1 MGKVSAA
8 GIWMKTSHRRS
19 GRPASRTST
28 WLAGSAESRLA
39 SALPAEPPPTM
50 TKSYCKGAMGLS
62 LPARAVCV
70 RHANTSIAIRTRLR
84 AAQLDGSGFLFVS
97 YRAVVYRAYSFA
109 VSNFSADNETAGSQA
124 TGGVQSVDRA
134 ISVLEI
140 LARRGEAGVSEV
152 AGEIDVHKS
161 TAFRLLGALE
171 ARGLVEQAGER
182 GKYRLGFGI
191 VRLAGAV
198 TGRIDITQQGRPVC
212 ERLAEEIEETV
223 NIAVM
228 EKQFAI
234 NLFQV
239 RGPGAV
245 TAHNWVGQLTPL
257 HATSSGKI
265 MLAHLPVKERAELLS
280 DAGLEKITPR
290 TLTSKTKLEKNLA
303 EARERGYAWTLEEL
317 EIGLHAMA
325 APIRSRDGEVIA
337 AVSASGPSYRF
348 TEERMHEL
356 APVLVRGAAEI
367 SHRMGHLG

>member
-1 MGKVSAA
+1 M
-8 GIWMKTSHRRS
+8 
-19 GRPASRTST
+19 
-28 WLAGSAESRLA
+28 
-39 SALPAEPPPTM
+39 
-50 TKSYCKGAMGLS
+50 
-62 LPARAVCV
+62 
-70 RHANTSIAIRTRLR
+70 
-84 AAQLDGSGFLFVS
+84 
-97 YRAVVYRAYSFA
+97 
-109 VSNFSADNETAGSQA
+109 SNFSADNETAGSQ

-140 LARRGEAGVSEV
+140 LAQRGEAGVSEV
-152 AGEIDVHKS
+152 ATEIDVHKS

-171 ARGLVEQAGER
+171 ARGLVEQAAER

-212 ERLAEEIEETV
+212 ERLAEELEETV

-239 RGPGAV
+239 RGPAAV
-245 TAHNWVGQLTPL
+245 SAHNWVGQLTPL

-265 MLAHLPVKERAELLS
+265 LLAHMPARERAELLVE
-280 DAGLEKITPR
+280 AGLEKLTPR

-317 EIGLHAMA
+317 EVGLHAMA
-325 APIRSRDGEVIA
+325 APVRSRDGEVIA
-337 AVSASGPSYRF
+337 AVTVSGPSYRF
-348 TEERMHEL
+348 TEDRMHEL
-356 APVLVRGAAEI
+356 APALIRGAAEI
-367 SHRMGHLG
+367 SHRMGYLG